1 MHLKNFIKDH
11 STYIGIVLVQVILIG
26 AGFVLLSTVTKKP
39 SITACSTT
47 SDIIEN
53 QKENLKPEPQITA
66 TSTER
71 ELVVNIN
78 TAPPEELELL
88 PGIGGS
94 IAQKIIEYR
103 DQNGSFKTIE
113 DIKNISG
120 IGDKKF
126 EDMKKYIVTQ

>member
-1 MHLKNFIKDH
+1 
-11 STYIGIVLVQVILIG
+11 
-26 AGFVLLSTVTKKP
+26 
-39 SITACSTT
+39 
-47 SDIIEN
+47 
-53 QKENLKPEPQITA
+53 LKPEPQITA